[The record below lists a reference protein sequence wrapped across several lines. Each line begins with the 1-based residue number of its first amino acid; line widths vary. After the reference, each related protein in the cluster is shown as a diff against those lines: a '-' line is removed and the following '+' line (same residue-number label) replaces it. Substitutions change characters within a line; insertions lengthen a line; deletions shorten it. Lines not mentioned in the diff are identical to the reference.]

1 MTTRVPIIQCF
12 IINEQQV
19 LFACLIA
26 IPRIQLSWQTALE
39 KVEEEEEIWAL

>member
-12 IINEQQV
+12 SINEQQV

-26 IPRIQLSWQTALE
+26 IPRIHLNWQTALE
-39 KVEEEEEIWAL
+39 KIGEEEEIWAL